1 MACTPP
7 GPAGNTTILTLDTA
21 LPYYWFMFTIVESS
35 LFSRLVLD
43 YLSEEEYESL
53 KLFLALN
60 PESGDVISGSGGLR
74 KLRWIRTGTG
84 KRGGVRVIYFL
95 RTARGE
101 IALLTLYAKSRLGSI
116 PPHIARQLKE
126 AFENGQI

>member
-1 MACTPP
+1 M
-7 GPAGNTTILTLDTA
+7 L
-21 LPYYWFMFTIVESS
+21 TIVESS
-35 LFSRLVLD
+35 LFSRLVSG
-43 YLSEEEYESL
+43 YLSEEESEDL

-74 KLRWIRTGTG
+74 KLRWVRSGTG

-101 IALLTLYAKSRLGSI
+101 IALLTLYAKSRLGNI

>member
-1 MACTPP
+1 M
-7 GPAGNTTILTLDTA
+7 
-21 LPYYWFMFTIVESS
+21 PYDGFMLTIVESS
-35 LFSRLVLD
+35 LFSRLVFD
-43 YLSEEEYESL
+43 YLSGEEYDAL

-60 PESGDVISGSGGLR
+60 PEAGDLIPGSGGLR
-74 KLRWIRTGTG
+74 KIRWFRTGTG

-95 RTARGE
+95 RTTRGE
-101 IALLTLYAKSRLGSI
+101 IALLTLYAKSRLGNI